1 MYIPNRSPKVVCWM
15 HGRELSLEVGR
26 MITGVL
32 QQLRAK
38 LWRAWNEIV
47 RVEKL
52 RIRWI
57 QEIFMR
63 KNYSMRCERGT
74 SQIHF
79 HNFDLDNW
87 VNADIMPSREYGS
100 GGGLDKR
107 RKNTDKCGHVECA
120 MIQRHQSPWQRSPVH
135 LKMWLSSLE
144 ERFGLGQ
151 GKSLEIPAVQFGCW
165 KP

>member
-1 MYIPNRSPKVVCWM
+1 M

-26 MITGVL
+26 MITGVF

-74 SQIHF
+74 SQIHLQ
-79 HNFDLDNW
+79 NFDLDNW
-87 VNADIMPSREYGS
+87 VNADITPSRE
-100 GGGLDKR
+100 
-107 RKNTDKCGHVECA
+107 
-120 MIQRHQSPWQRSPVH
+120 
-135 LKMWLSSLE
+135 
-144 ERFGLGQ
+144 
-151 GKSLEIPAVQFGCW
+151 
-165 KP
+165 

>member
-1 MYIPNRSPKVVCWM
+1 M
-15 HGRELSLEVGR
+15 GL
-26 MITGVL
+26 L
-32 QQLRAK
+32 QQLRVK

-63 KNYSMRCERGT
+63 KNQSKRCERGT
-74 SQIHF
+74 SWIPLQ
-79 HNFDLDNW
+79 NFELDIW
-87 VNADIMPSREYGS
+87 VNADTIPSREHSS

-107 RKNTDKCGHVECA
+107 RKNMDKCGHVECA
-120 MIQRHQSPWQRSPVH
+120 MFQRHQSPGQQSPVH

-144 ERFGLGQ
+144 ERFGLGYR
-151 GKSLEIPAVQFGCW
+151 KSLEIPAVQFGCW
-165 KP
+165 KPWEQMRPIESDSAEVIVLLQ